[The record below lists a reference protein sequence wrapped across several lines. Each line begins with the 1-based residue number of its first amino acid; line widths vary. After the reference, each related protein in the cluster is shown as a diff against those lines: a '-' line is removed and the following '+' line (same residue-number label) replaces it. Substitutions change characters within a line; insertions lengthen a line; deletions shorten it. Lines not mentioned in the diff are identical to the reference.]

1 MSDLH
6 QIFMK
11 LNLSDKD
18 HALDLDL
25 VVDLG
30 HDLDHDLDLDLQR
43 NNLF

>member
-11 LNLSDKD
+11 LNMSDKD
-18 HALDLDL
+18 HAFDLDL
-25 VVDLG
+25 VVDLC
-30 HDLDHDLDLDLQR
+30 HDLDHDLDLELQR

>member
-11 LNLSDKD
+11 LNLSNKD

-25 VVDLG
+25 VVDLA
-30 HDLDHDLDLDLQR
+30 HDLAHDLDLDPQR